1 MARRF
6 KEGLNIY
13 LENFIQVSA
22 GAWSGAGHGVF
33 LGGFMRKVGIVFGIL
48 VVVVIVGVAIFAA
61 TFDVNR
67 YRGRIQS
74 ELEHRLDRKV
84 TLGQMHLSV
93 LPPRFQVQNIAIA
106 EDPKFPNPK
115 PFVQADQL
123 DVSVKLMPL
132 FQKSIEIDSLKLQR
146 PTVELVK
153 NQLGVWNFSTLGAN
167 APKSSDSKSQFSLSE
182 LAIQDGLVAVTDLER
197 KQPRTVYDHID
208 GTLNDFAPGQPFAVQ
223 VAARMP
229 GAGNQEIR
237 LQGKGGPI
245 AQGDPTSTP
254 FNGTLDLKGVGIA
267 GLQHFLNNPALEN
280 SDGVLSGQTKISS
293 ESGKLAATGQMNIQ
307 NARVHGV
314 DVGYP
319 ITADYDLSDDLKND
333 LLTITKGT
341 LKLGQTPL
349 AIHGTVNTRPT
360 PAQMDLNVK
369 ATDVSIAEAARL
381 ASAFGVAFGPGTT
394 VNGRVNA
401 DIQARGAANKPALNG
416 TISGRDIQVTGK
428 DIPQPVGVKAVNLA
442 LTPNEIRS
450 DQFNVTS
457 GNTTMSTLLS
467 LKQYTSNSPIIDAT
481 VKAPNA
487 TLPEV
492 LSIAKAYGVSGL
504 DKISGLGTIN
514 LNGRITGPVKSITSD
529 DILRVLNGAA
539 NLNFNNVRLNGTDI
553 AHQLATIAGFAR
565 PGESDHGFTSISRM
579 TGNIVVTN
587 GIARTNDLQAL
598 LDIGNIGAT
607 GTANLVTQ
615 AINLSVSAVI
625 SKAMSQQV
633 GGTGI
638 GGYMNT
644 ALANNQGEIVIP
656 VLVTGTFQNPR
667 FAPDL
672 QKLAQMKLKG
682 LVPSFDNPGGAASGI
697 LGTLL
702 GQKGNQ
708 TQQPQQ
714 QQQQQQNGVQQ
725 LLGLFGKKQPQKN
738 PPPPPPK

>member
-1 MARRF
+1 
-6 KEGLNIY
+6 
-13 LENFIQVSA
+13 
-22 GAWSGAGHGVF
+22 
-33 LGGFMRKVGIVFGIL
+33 MRKIGIVFGIL
-48 VVVVIVGVAIFAA
+48 VVVLIIGIAIFAA

-67 YRGRIQS
+67 YRGRIQA

-84 TLGQMHLSV
+84 SLGQMHLSV
-93 LPPRFQVQNIAIA
+93 LPPRFQVQNIAIS

-132 FQKSIEIDSLKLQR
+132 FSKSIEIDSLKLQR

-153 NQLGVWNFSTLGAN
+153 NQLGVWNFSSLGAN
-167 APKSSDSKSQFSLSE
+167 APKASGSKSEFSLSE
-182 LAIQDGLVAVTDLER
+182 LAIQDGLVAITDLQR

-208 GTLNDFAPGQPFAVQ
+208 GTLNDFAPEQPFALQ

-245 AQGDPTSTP
+245 AQGDPSSTP
-254 FNGTLDLKGVGIA
+254 FHGTLDLKGVGIA
-267 GLQHFLNNPALEN
+267 GLQHFLNNPALAD
-280 SDGVLSGQTKISS
+280 SDGTLSGQTKIQS
-293 ESGKLAATGQMNIQ
+293 ESGKLSASGQMNIQ

-349 AIHGTVNTRPT
+349 SVHGTVNTRPT

-369 ATDVSIAEAARL
+369 ASDVSIAEAARL

-416 TISGRDIQVTGK
+416 TISGREIQVTGK
-428 DIPQPVGVKAVNLA
+428 EIPQPVQIKAVNLA

-450 DQFNVTS
+450 GQFNVTS

-492 LSIAKAYGVSGL
+492 LSIARAYGVSGL

-514 LNGRITGPVKSITSD
+514 IDGRITGPVKSITSE
-529 DILRVLNGAA
+529 DILRVLNGSA
-539 NLNFNNVRLNGTDI
+539 NLNFNNVRLSGTDI

-565 PGESDHGFTSISRM
+565 PGEGDHGFTNISRM
-579 TGNIVVTN
+579 TGNILVTN
-587 GIARTNDLQAL
+587 GVARTNNLQAL
-598 LDIGNIGAT
+598 LDVGNVSAT
-607 GTANLVTQ
+607 GTANLVTE
-615 AINLSVSAVI
+615 ALNLSVSAVL

-633 GGTGI
+633 GGTSI

-656 VLVTGTFQNPR
+656 VLVTGTFKNPR

-682 LVPSFDNPGGAASGI
+682 LVPNFDNPGGAASGI

-714 QQQQQQNGVQQ
+714 QQQQPQNGVQQ
-725 LLGLFGKKQPQKN
+725 LLDLFGKKAQKN

>member
-1 MARRF
+1 
-6 KEGLNIY
+6 
-13 LENFIQVSA
+13 
-22 GAWSGAGHGVF
+22 
-33 LGGFMRKVGIVFGIL
+33 MRKIGIVFGIL
-48 VVVVIVGVAIFAA
+48 VVVLIIGIAIFAA

-67 YRGRIQS
+67 YRGRIQA

-84 TLGQMHLSV
+84 SLGQMHLSV
-93 LPPRFQVQNIAIA
+93 LPPRFQVQNIAIS

-132 FQKSIEIDSLKLQR
+132 FSKSIEIDSLKLQR

-153 NQLGVWNFSTLGAN
+153 NQLGVWNFSSLGAN
-167 APKSSDSKSQFSLSE
+167 APKASGSKSEFSLSE
-182 LAIQDGLVAVTDLER
+182 LAIQDGLVAITDLQR

-208 GTLNDFAPGQPFAVQ
+208 GTLNDFAPEQPFALQ

-245 AQGDPTSTP
+245 AQGDPSSTP
-254 FNGTLDLKGVGIA
+254 FHGTLDLKGVGIA
-267 GLQHFLNNPALEN
+267 GLQHFLNNPALAD
-280 SDGVLSGQTKISS
+280 SDGTLSGQTKIQS
-293 ESGKLAATGQMNIQ
+293 ESGKLSASGQMNIQ

-349 AIHGTVNTRPT
+349 SVHGTVNTRPT

-369 ATDVSIAEAARL
+369 ASDVSIAEAARL

-428 DIPQPVGVKAVNLA
+428 EIPQPVQIKAVNLA

-450 DQFNVTS
+450 GQFNVTS
-457 GNTTMSTLLS
+457 GNTTMATLLS

-492 LSIAKAYGVSGL
+492 LSIARAYGISGL

-514 LNGRITGPVKSITSD
+514 IDGRITGPVKSITSE
-529 DILRVLNGAA
+529 DILRVLNGSA

-565 PGESDHGFTSISRM
+565 PGEGDHGFTNISRM
-579 TGNIVVTN
+579 TGNILVTN
-587 GIARTNDLQAL
+587 GVARTNNLQAL
-598 LDIGNIGAT
+598 LDVGNVSAT
-607 GTANLVTQ
+607 GTANLVTE
-615 AINLSVSAVI
+615 ALNLSVSAVL

-633 GGTGI
+633 GGTSI

-656 VLVTGTFQNPR
+656 VLVTGTFKNPR

-682 LVPSFDNPGGAASGI
+682 LVPNFDNPGGAASGI

-714 QQQQQQNGVQQ
+714 QQQQPQNGVQQ
-725 LLGLFGKKQPQKN
+725 LLDLFGKKQQKN

>member
-1 MARRF
+1 M
-6 KEGLNIY
+6 
-13 LENFIQVSA
+13 S
-22 GAWSGAGHGVF
+22 
-33 LGGFMRKVGIVFGIL
+33 
-48 VVVVIVGVAIFAA
+48 
-61 TFDVNR
+61 
-67 YRGRIQS
+67 
-74 ELEHRLDRKV
+74 
-84 TLGQMHLSV
+84 
-93 LPPRFQVQNIAIA
+93 
-106 EDPKFPNPK
+106 
-115 PFVQADQL
+115 
-123 DVSVKLMPL
+123 
-132 FQKSIEIDSLKLQR
+132 
-146 PTVELVK
+146 
-153 NQLGVWNFSTLGAN
+153 
-167 APKSSDSKSQFSLSE
+167 
-182 LAIQDGLVAVTDLER
+182 
-197 KQPRTVYDHID
+197 
-208 GTLNDFAPGQPFAVQ
+208 
-223 VAARMP
+223 
-229 GAGNQEIR
+229 
-237 LQGKGGPI
+237 
-245 AQGDPTSTP
+245 
-254 FNGTLDLKGVGIA
+254 
-267 GLQHFLNNPALEN
+267 
-280 SDGVLSGQTKISS
+280 
-293 ESGKLAATGQMNIQ
+293 IQ

-341 LKLGQTPL
+341 IKLGQTPL
-349 AIHGTVNTRPT
+349 AVHGTVNTRPT

-369 ATDVSIAEAARL
+369 ANDVSIAEAARL

-428 DIPQPVGVKAVNLA
+428 EIPQPVQVKAVNLA

-492 LSIAKAYGVSGL
+492 LSIARAYGVSGL

-553 AHQLATIAGFAR
+553 AHQLATIAGFAK
-565 PGESDHGFTSISRM
+565 SDQGFTNISRM
-579 TGNIVVTN
+579 TGNIAVTN
-587 GIARTNDLQAL
+587 GVARTNDLQAL

-615 AINLSVSAVI
+615 ALNLSVSAVL

-656 VLVTGTFQNPR
+656 VLVTGTFKNPR

-682 LVPSFDNPGGAASGI
+682 LVPNFNNPGGAASGI
-697 LGTLL
+697 LGNLL

-714 QQQQQQNGVQQ
+714 QQQQQNGVQQ
-725 LLGLFGKKQPQKN
+725 ILGLFGKKPQPKN

>member
-1 MARRF
+1 
-6 KEGLNIY
+6 
-13 LENFIQVSA
+13 
-22 GAWSGAGHGVF
+22 
-33 LGGFMRKVGIVFGIL
+33 MRKIGIVFGIL
-48 VVVVIVGVAIFAA
+48 VVILIIGIAIFAA

-67 YRGRIQS
+67 YRGRIQA

-84 TLGQMHLSV
+84 SLGQMHLSV
-93 LPPRFQVQNIAIA
+93 LPPRFQVQNIAIS

-132 FQKSIEIDSLKLQR
+132 FSKSIEIDSLKLQR

-153 NQLGVWNFSTLGAN
+153 NQLGVWNFSSLGAN
-167 APKSSDSKSQFSLSE
+167 APKASGSKSEFSLSE
-182 LAIQDGLVAVTDLER
+182 LAIQDGLVAITDLQR

-208 GTLNDFAPGQPFAVQ
+208 GTLNDFAPEQPFALQ

-245 AQGDPTSTP
+245 AQGDPSSTP
-254 FNGTLDLKGVGIA
+254 FHGTLDLKGVGIA
-267 GLQHFLNNPALEN
+267 GLQHFLNNPALAD
-280 SDGVLSGQTKISS
+280 SDGTLSGQTKIQS
-293 ESGKLAATGQMNIQ
+293 ESGKLSASGQMNIQ

-349 AIHGTVNTRPT
+349 SVHGTVNTRPT

-369 ATDVSIAEAARL
+369 ASDVSIAEAARL

-428 DIPQPVGVKAVNLA
+428 EIPQPVQIKAVNLA

-450 DQFNVTS
+450 GQFNVTS

-492 LSIAKAYGVSGL
+492 LSIARAYGISGL

-514 LNGRITGPVKSITSD
+514 IDGRITGPVKSITSE
-529 DILRVLNGAA
+529 DILRVLNGSA

-565 PGESDHGFTSISRM
+565 PGEGDHGFTNISRM
-579 TGNIVVTN
+579 TGNILVTN
-587 GIARTNDLQAL
+587 GVARTNNLQAL
-598 LDIGNIGAT
+598 LDVGNVSAT
-607 GTANLVTQ
+607 GTANLVTE
-615 AINLSVSAVI
+615 ALNLSVSAVL

-633 GGTGI
+633 GGTSI

-656 VLVTGTFQNPR
+656 VLVTGTFKNPR

-682 LVPSFDNPGGAASGI
+682 LVPNFDNPGGAASGI

-702 GQKGNQ
+702 GQKGAQ

-714 QQQQQQNGVQQ
+714 QQQQPQNGVQQ
-725 LLGLFGKKQPQKN
+725 LLDLFGKKAPQKN

>member
-1 MARRF
+1 
-6 KEGLNIY
+6 
-13 LENFIQVSA
+13 
-22 GAWSGAGHGVF
+22 
-33 LGGFMRKVGIVFGIL
+33 MRKVGIVFGIL
-48 VVVVIVGVAIFAA
+48 VVVVIIGAAIFAA

-67 YRGRIQS
+67 YRGSIQS
-74 ELEHRLDRKV
+74 ELERRLDRKV
-84 TLGQMHLSV
+84 TLGPMHLSL

-132 FQKSIEIDSLKLQR
+132 FSKSIEIDSLKLQR

-153 NQLGVWNFSTLGAN
+153 NQSGVWNFSSLGAN
-167 APKSSDSKSQFSLSE
+167 APKTSGSKSEFSLSK
-182 LAIQDGLVAVTDLER
+182 LAIQDGLVAVTDLEKR
-197 KQPRTVYDHID
+197 QPRTVYDHID
-208 GTLNDFAPGQPFAVQ
+208 GTLKDFAPGQPFAVQ

-229 GAGNQEIR
+229 GAGNQEVR

-245 AQGDPTSTP
+245 AQDPASTP
-254 FNGTLDLKGVGIA
+254 FQGTLDLNGVGIA
-267 GLQHFLNNPALEN
+267 GLQRFLNNPALEN
-280 SDGVLSGQTKISS
+280 SDGILSGQTNIQS
-293 ESGKLAATGQMNIQ
+293 ESGKLSATGQMNIQ
-307 NARVHGV
+307 SARVHGV

-333 LLTITKGT
+333 LLTITRGT

-349 AIHGTVNTRPT
+349 ALHGTVNTKPT
-360 PAQMDLNVK
+360 PPQIDLNVK
-369 ATDVSIAEAARL
+369 ASDVSIAEAARL

-401 DIQARGAANKPALNG
+401 DIQARGSASKPALNG

-428 DIPQPVGVKAVNLA
+428 EIPQPVQIKAVNLA

-450 DQFNVTS
+450 GQFNVTS

-492 LSIAKAYGVSGL
+492 LSIARAYGVSGL
-504 DKISGLGTIN
+504 DRISGLGTIN
-514 LNGRITGPVKSITSD
+514 IDGRITGPVKSITSED
-529 DILRVLNGAA
+529 VLRVLNGSA

-553 AHQLATIAGFAR
+553 AHQLAAIAGFAR
-565 PGESDHGFTSISRM
+565 PGEGDHGFTNISRM
-579 TGNIVVTN
+579 TGNILVTN
-587 GIARTNDLQAL
+587 GVAHTNNLQAL
-598 LDIGNIGAT
+598 LDVGNVSAT
-607 GTANLVTQ
+607 GTANLVTE
-615 AINLSVSAVI
+615 ALNLSVSAVL

-633 GGTGI
+633 GGTSI

-656 VLVTGTFQNPR
+656 VLVTGTFKNPR

-682 LVPSFDNPGGAASGI
+682 LVPNFENPGAAASGI

-714 QQQQQQNGVQQ
+714 QQQQQQPGVQQ
-725 LLGLFGKKQPQKN
+725 LLDLFGKKPQKN

>member
-1 MARRF
+1 
-6 KEGLNIY
+6 
-13 LENFIQVSA
+13 
-22 GAWSGAGHGVF
+22 
-33 LGGFMRKVGIVFGIL
+33 MRKVGIVFGIL
-48 VVVVIVGVAIFAA
+48 VVVVIIGAAIFAA

-67 YRGRIQS
+67 YRGSIQS
-74 ELEHRLDRKV
+74 ELERRLDRKV
-84 TLGQMHLSV
+84 TLGPMHLSL

-132 FQKSIEIDSLKLQR
+132 FSKSIEIDSLKLQR

-153 NQLGVWNFSTLGAN
+153 NQSGVWNFSSLGAN
-167 APKSSDSKSQFSLSE
+167 APKTSGSKSEFSLSK
-182 LAIQDGLVAVTDLER
+182 LAIQDGLVAVTDLEKR
-197 KQPRTVYDHID
+197 QPRTVYDHID
-208 GTLNDFAPGQPFAVQ
+208 GTLKDFAPGQPFAVQ

-229 GAGNQEIR
+229 GAGNQEVR

-245 AQGDPTSTP
+245 AQDPASTP
-254 FNGTLDLKGVGIA
+254 FQGTLDLNGVGIA
-267 GLQHFLNNPALEN
+267 GLQRFLNNPALEN
-280 SDGVLSGQTKISS
+280 SDGILSGQTNIQS
-293 ESGKLAATGQMNIQ
+293 ESGKLSATGQMNIQ
-307 NARVHGV
+307 SARVHGV

-333 LLTITKGT
+333 LLTITRGT

-349 AIHGTVNTRPT
+349 ALHGTVNTKPT
-360 PAQMDLNVK
+360 PPQIDLNVK
-369 ATDVSIAEAARL
+369 ASDVSIAEAARL

-401 DIQARGAANKPALNG
+401 DIQARGAASKPALNG

-428 DIPQPVGVKAVNLA
+428 EIPQPVQIKAVNLA

-450 DQFNVTS
+450 GQFNVTS

-492 LSIAKAYGVSGL
+492 LSIARAYGVSGL
-504 DKISGLGTIN
+504 DRISGLGTIN
-514 LNGRITGPVKSITSD
+514 IDGRITGPVKSITSED
-529 DILRVLNGAA
+529 VLRVLNGSA

-553 AHQLATIAGFAR
+553 AHQLAAIAGFAR
-565 PGESDHGFTSISRM
+565 PGEGDHGFTNISRM
-579 TGNIVVTN
+579 TGNILVTN
-587 GIARTNDLQAL
+587 GVAHTNNLQAL
-598 LDIGNIGAT
+598 LDVGNVSAT
-607 GTANLVTQ
+607 GTANLVTE
-615 AINLSVSAVI
+615 ALNLSVSAVL

-633 GGTGI
+633 GGTSI

-656 VLVTGTFQNPR
+656 VLVTGTFKNPR

-682 LVPSFDNPGGAASGI
+682 LVPNFENPGAAASGI

-714 QQQQQQNGVQQ
+714 QQQQQRPGVQQ
-725 LLGLFGKKQPQKN
+725 LRDLFGKKPQKN

>member
-1 MARRF
+1 
-6 KEGLNIY
+6 
-13 LENFIQVSA
+13 
-22 GAWSGAGHGVF
+22 
-33 LGGFMRKVGIVFGIL
+33 MRKVGIVFGIL
-48 VVVVIVGVAIFAA
+48 VVVVIIGAAIFAA

-67 YRGRIQS
+67 YRGSIQS
-74 ELEHRLDRKV
+74 ELERRLDRKV
-84 TLGQMHLSV
+84 TLGPMHLSL

-132 FQKSIEIDSLKLQR
+132 FSKSIEIDSLKLQR

-153 NQLGVWNFSTLGAN
+153 NQSGVWNFSSLGAN
-167 APKSSDSKSQFSLSE
+167 APKTSGSKSEFSLSK
-182 LAIQDGLVAVTDLER
+182 LAIQDGLVAVTDLEKR
-197 KQPRTVYDHID
+197 QPRTVYDHID
-208 GTLNDFAPGQPFAVQ
+208 GTLKDFAPGQPFAVQ

-229 GAGNQEIR
+229 GAGNQEVR

-245 AQGDPTSTP
+245 AQDPASTP
-254 FNGTLDLKGVGIA
+254 FQGTLDLNGVGIA
-267 GLQHFLNNPALEN
+267 GLQRFLNNPALEN
-280 SDGVLSGQTKISS
+280 SDGILSGQTNIQS
-293 ESGKLAATGQMNIQ
+293 ESGKLSATGQMNIQ
-307 NARVHGV
+307 SARVHGV

-333 LLTITKGT
+333 LLTITRGT

-349 AIHGTVNTRPT
+349 ALHGTVNTKPT
-360 PAQMDLNVK
+360 PPQIDLNVK
-369 ATDVSIAEAARL
+369 ASDVSIAEAARL

-401 DIQARGAANKPALNG
+401 DIQARGAASKPALNG

-428 DIPQPVGVKAVNLA
+428 EIPQPVQIKAVNLV

-450 DQFNVTS
+450 GQFNVTS

-467 LKQYTSNSPIIDAT
+467 LRQYTSNSPIIDAT

-492 LSIAKAYGVSGL
+492 LSIARAYGVSGL
-504 DKISGLGTIN
+504 DRISGLGTIN
-514 LNGRITGPVKSITSD
+514 IDGRITGPVKSITSED
-529 DILRVLNGAA
+529 VLRVLNGSA

-553 AHQLATIAGFAR
+553 AHQLAAIAGFAR
-565 PGESDHGFTSISRM
+565 PGEGDHGFTNISRM
-579 TGNIVVTN
+579 TGNILVTN
-587 GIARTNDLQAL
+587 GVAHTNNLQAL
-598 LDIGNIGAT
+598 LDVGNVSAT
-607 GTANLVTQ
+607 GTANLVTE
-615 AINLSVSAVI
+615 ALNLSVSAVL

-633 GGTGI
+633 GGTSI

-656 VLVTGTFQNPR
+656 VLVTGTFKNPR

-682 LVPSFDNPGGAASGI
+682 LVPNFENPGAAASGI

-714 QQQQQQNGVQQ
+714 QQQQQQPGVQQ
-725 LLGLFGKKQPQKN
+725 LLDLFGKKPQKN

>member
-1 MARRF
+1 
-6 KEGLNIY
+6 
-13 LENFIQVSA
+13 
-22 GAWSGAGHGVF
+22 
-33 LGGFMRKVGIVFGIL
+33 MRKVGIVFGIL
-48 VVVVIVGVAIFAA
+48 VVVVIIGAAIFAA

-84 TLGQMHLSV
+84 TLGPMHLSL

-132 FQKSIEIDSLKLQR
+132 FSKSIEIDSLQLQR

-153 NQLGVWNFSTLGAN
+153 NQSGVWNFSSLGAN
-167 APKSSDSKSQFSLSE
+167 APKTSGSKSEFSLSK
-182 LAIQDGLVAVTDLER
+182 LAIQDGLVAVTDLEKR
-197 KQPRTVYDHID
+197 QPRTVYDHID
-208 GTLNDFAPGQPFAVQ
+208 GTLKDFAPGQPFAVQ

-229 GAGNQEIR
+229 GAGNQEVR

-245 AQGDPTSTP
+245 AQDPASTP
-254 FNGTLDLKGVGIA
+254 FQGTLDLNGVGIA
-267 GLQHFLNNPALEN
+267 GLQRFLNNPALEN
-280 SDGVLSGQTKISS
+280 SDGILSGQTNIQS
-293 ESGKLAATGQMNIQ
+293 ESGKLSATGQMNIQ
-307 NARVHGV
+307 SARVHGV
-314 DVGYP
+314 EVGYP

-333 LLTITKGT
+333 LLTITRGT

-349 AIHGTVNTRPT
+349 ALHGTVNTKPT
-360 PAQMDLNVK
+360 PPQIDLNVK
-369 ATDVSIAEAARL
+369 ASDVSIAEAARL

-401 DIQARGAANKPALNG
+401 DIQARGAASKPALNG
-416 TISGRDIQVTGK
+416 TISGRDIQVTWK
-428 DIPQPVGVKAVNLA
+428 EIPQPVQIKAVNLA

-450 DQFNVTS
+450 GQFNVTS

-467 LKQYTSNSPIIDAT
+467 LRQYTSNSPIIDAT

-492 LSIAKAYGVSGL
+492 LSIARAYGVSGL
-504 DKISGLGTIN
+504 DRISGLGTIN
-514 LNGRITGPVKSITSD
+514 IDGRITGPVKSITSED
-529 DILRVLNGAA
+529 VLRVLNGSA

-553 AHQLATIAGFAR
+553 AHQLAAIAGFAR
-565 PGESDHGFTSISRM
+565 PGEGDHGFTNISRM
-579 TGNIVVTN
+579 TGNILVTN
-587 GIARTNDLQAL
+587 GVAHTNNLQAL
-598 LDIGNIGAT
+598 LDVGNVSAT
-607 GTANLVTQ
+607 GTANLVTE
-615 AINLSVSAVI
+615 ALNLSVSAVL

-633 GGTGI
+633 GGTSI

-656 VLVTGTFQNPR
+656 VLVTGTFKNPR

-682 LVPSFDNPGGAASGI
+682 LVPNFENPGGAASGI

-714 QQQQQQNGVQQ
+714 QQQQQQPGVQQ
-725 LLGLFGKKQPQKN
+725 LLDLFGKKPQKN

>member
-1 MARRF
+1 
-6 KEGLNIY
+6 
-13 LENFIQVSA
+13 
-22 GAWSGAGHGVF
+22 
-33 LGGFMRKVGIVFGIL
+33 MRKVGIVFGIL
-48 VVVVIVGVAIFAA
+48 VVVVIIGAAIFAA

-67 YRGRIQS
+67 YRGSIQS
-74 ELEHRLDRKV
+74 ELERRLDRKV
-84 TLGQMHLSV
+84 TLGPMHLSL

-132 FQKSIEIDSLKLQR
+132 FSKSIEIDSLQLQR

-153 NQLGVWNFSTLGAN
+153 NQSGVWNFSSLGAN
-167 APKSSDSKSQFSLSE
+167 APKTSGSKSEFSLSK
-182 LAIQDGLVAVTDLER
+182 LAIQDGLVAVTDLEKR
-197 KQPRTVYDHID
+197 QPRTVYDHID
-208 GTLNDFAPGQPFAVQ
+208 GTLKDFAPGQPFAVQ

-229 GAGNQEIR
+229 GAGNQEVR

-245 AQGDPTSTP
+245 AQDPASTP
-254 FNGTLDLKGVGIA
+254 FQGTLDLNGVGIA
-267 GLQHFLNNPALEN
+267 GLQRFLNNPALEN
-280 SDGVLSGQTKISS
+280 SDGILSGQTNIQS
-293 ESGKLAATGQMNIQ
+293 ESGKLSATGQMNIQ
-307 NARVHGV
+307 SARVHGV

-333 LLTITKGT
+333 LLTITRGT

-349 AIHGTVNTRPT
+349 ALHGTVNTKPT
-360 PAQMDLNVK
+360 PPQIDLNVK
-369 ATDVSIAEAARL
+369 ASDVSIAEAARL

-401 DIQARGAANKPALNG
+401 DIQARGAASKPALNG

-428 DIPQPVGVKAVNLA
+428 EIPQPVQIKAVNLA

-450 DQFNVTS
+450 GQFNVTS

-467 LKQYTSNSPIIDAT
+467 LRQYTSNSPIIDAT

-492 LSIAKAYGVSGL
+492 LSIARAYGVSGL
-504 DKISGLGTIN
+504 DRISGLGTIN
-514 LNGRITGPVKSITSD
+514 IDGRITGPVKSITSED
-529 DILRVLNGAA
+529 VLRVLNGSA

-553 AHQLATIAGFAR
+553 AHQLAAIAGFAR
-565 PGESDHGFTSISRM
+565 PGEGDHGFTNISRM
-579 TGNIVVTN
+579 TGNILVTN
-587 GIARTNDLQAL
+587 GVAHTNNLQAL
-598 LDIGNIGAT
+598 LDVGNVSAT
-607 GTANLVTQ
+607 GTANLVTE
-615 AINLSVSAVI
+615 ALNLSVSAVL

-633 GGTGI
+633 GGTSI

-656 VLVTGTFQNPR
+656 VLVTGTFKNPR

-682 LVPSFDNPGGAASGI
+682 LVPNFENPGGAASGI

-714 QQQQQQNGVQQ
+714 QQQQQQPGVQQ
-725 LLGLFGKKQPQKN
+725 LLDLFGKKPQKN

>member
-1 MARRF
+1 
-6 KEGLNIY
+6 
-13 LENFIQVSA
+13 
-22 GAWSGAGHGVF
+22 
-33 LGGFMRKVGIVFGIL
+33 MRKVGIVFGIL
-48 VVVVIVGVAIFAA
+48 VVVVIIGAAIFAA

-67 YRGRIQS
+67 YRGSIQS
-74 ELEHRLDRKV
+74 ELERRLDRKV
-84 TLGQMHLSV
+84 TLGPMHLSL

-132 FQKSIEIDSLKLQR
+132 FSKSIEIDSLKLQR

-153 NQLGVWNFSTLGAN
+153 NQSGVWNFSSLGAN
-167 APKSSDSKSQFSLSE
+167 APKTSGSKSEFSLSK
-182 LAIQDGLVAVTDLER
+182 LAIQDGLVAVTDLEKR
-197 KQPRTVYDHID
+197 QPRTVYDHID
-208 GTLNDFAPGQPFAVQ
+208 GTLKDFAPGQPFAVQ

-229 GAGNQEIR
+229 GAGNQEVR

-245 AQGDPTSTP
+245 AQDPASTP
-254 FNGTLDLKGVGIA
+254 FQGTLDLNGVGIA
-267 GLQHFLNNPALEN
+267 GLQRFLNNPALEN
-280 SDGVLSGQTKISS
+280 SDGILSGQTNIQS
-293 ESGKLAATGQMNIQ
+293 ESGKLSATGQMNIQ
-307 NARVHGV
+307 SARVHGV

-333 LLTITKGT
+333 LLTITRGT

-349 AIHGTVNTRPT
+349 ALHGTVNTKPT
-360 PAQMDLNVK
+360 PPQIDLNVK
-369 ATDVSIAEAARL
+369 ASDVSIAEAARL

-401 DIQARGAANKPALNG
+401 DIQARGAASKPALNG

-428 DIPQPVGVKAVNLA
+428 EIPQPVQIKAVNLA

-450 DQFNVTS
+450 GQFNVTS

-467 LKQYTSNSPIIDAT
+467 LRQYTSNSPIIDAT

-492 LSIAKAYGVSGL
+492 LSIARAYGVSGL
-504 DKISGLGTIN
+504 DRISGLGTIN
-514 LNGRITGPVKSITSD
+514 IDGRITGPVKSITSED
-529 DILRVLNGAA
+529 VLRVLNGSA

-553 AHQLATIAGFAR
+553 AHQLAAIAGFAR
-565 PGESDHGFTSISRM
+565 PGEGDHGFTNISRM
-579 TGNIVVTN
+579 TGNILVTN
-587 GIARTNDLQAL
+587 GVARTNNLQAL
-598 LDIGNIGAT
+598 LDVGNVSAT
-607 GTANLVTQ
+607 GTANLVTE
-615 AINLSVSAVI
+615 ALNLSVSAVL

-633 GGTGI
+633 GGTSI

-656 VLVTGTFQNPR
+656 VLVTGTFKNPR

-682 LVPSFDNPGGAASGI
+682 LVPNFDNPGGAASGI

-714 QQQQQQNGVQQ
+714 QQQQPQNGVQQ
-725 LLGLFGKKQPQKN
+725 LLDLFGKKPQKN

>member
-1 MARRF
+1 
-6 KEGLNIY
+6 
-13 LENFIQVSA
+13 
-22 GAWSGAGHGVF
+22 
-33 LGGFMRKVGIVFGIL
+33 MRKIGIVFGIL
-48 VVVVIVGVAIFAA
+48 VVVLIIGIAIFAA

-67 YRGRIQS
+67 YRGRIQA

-84 TLGQMHLSV
+84 SLGQMHLSV
-93 LPPRFQVQNIAIA
+93 LPPRFQVQNIAIS

-132 FQKSIEIDSLKLQR
+132 FSKSIEIDSLKLQR

-153 NQLGVWNFSTLGAN
+153 NQLGVWNFSSLGAN
-167 APKSSDSKSQFSLSE
+167 APKASGSKSEFSLSE
-182 LAIQDGLVAVTDLER
+182 LAIQDGLVAITDLQR

-208 GTLNDFAPGQPFAVQ
+208 GTLNDFAPEQPFALQ
-223 VAARMP
+223 VAAHMP

-245 AQGDPTSTP
+245 AQGDPSSTP
-254 FNGTLDLKGVGIA
+254 FHGTLDLKGVGIA
-267 GLQHFLNNPALEN
+267 GLQHFLNNPALAD
-280 SDGVLSGQTKISS
+280 SDGTLSGQTKIQS
-293 ESGKLAATGQMNIQ
+293 ESGKLSASGQMNIQ

-349 AIHGTVNTRPT
+349 SVHGTVNTRPT

-369 ATDVSIAEAARL
+369 ASDVSIAEAARL

-416 TISGRDIQVTGK
+416 TISGREIQVTGK
-428 DIPQPVGVKAVNLA
+428 EIPQPVQIKAVNLA

-450 DQFNVTS
+450 GQFNVTS

-492 LSIAKAYGVSGL
+492 LSIARAYGVSGL

-514 LNGRITGPVKSITSD
+514 IDGRITGPVKSITSE
-529 DILRVLNGAA
+529 DILRVLNGSA
-539 NLNFNNVRLNGTDI
+539 NLNFNNVRLSGTDI

-565 PGESDHGFTSISRM
+565 PGEGDHGFTNISRM
-579 TGNIVVTN
+579 TGNILVTN
-587 GIARTNDLQAL
+587 GVARTNNLQAL
-598 LDIGNIGAT
+598 LDVGNVSAT
-607 GTANLVTQ
+607 GTANLVTE
-615 AINLSVSAVI
+615 ALNLSVSAVL

-633 GGTGI
+633 GGTSI

-656 VLVTGTFQNPR
+656 VLVTGTFKNPR

-682 LVPSFDNPGGAASGI
+682 LVPNFDNPGGAASGI

-714 QQQQQQNGVQQ
+714 QQQQPQNGVQQ
-725 LLGLFGKKQPQKN
+725 LLDLFGKKPQKN

>member
-1 MARRF
+1 
-6 KEGLNIY
+6 
-13 LENFIQVSA
+13 
-22 GAWSGAGHGVF
+22 
-33 LGGFMRKVGIVFGIL
+33 MRKIGIVFGIL
-48 VVVVIVGVAIFAA
+48 VVVLIIGIAIFAA

-67 YRGRIQS
+67 YRGRIQA

-84 TLGQMHLSV
+84 SLGQMHLSV
-93 LPPRFQVQNIAIA
+93 LPPRFQVQNIAIS

-132 FQKSIEIDSLKLQR
+132 FSKSIEIDSLKLQR

-153 NQLGVWNFSTLGAN
+153 NQLGVWNFSSLGAN
-167 APKSSDSKSQFSLSE
+167 APKASGSKSEFSLSE
-182 LAIQDGLVAVTDLER
+182 LAIQDGLVAITDLQR

-208 GTLNDFAPGQPFAVQ
+208 GTLNDFAPEQPFALQ

-245 AQGDPTSTP
+245 AQGDPSSTP
-254 FNGTLDLKGVGIA
+254 FHGTLDLKGVGIA
-267 GLQHFLNNPALEN
+267 GLQHFLNNPALAD
-280 SDGVLSGQTKISS
+280 SDGTLSGQTKIQS
-293 ESGKLAATGQMNIQ
+293 ESGKLSANGQMNIQ

-349 AIHGTVNTRPT
+349 SVHGTVNTRPT

-369 ATDVSIAEAARL
+369 ASDVSIAEAARL

-416 TISGRDIQVTGK
+416 TISGREIQVTGK
-428 DIPQPVGVKAVNLA
+428 EIPQPVQIKAVNLA

-450 DQFNVTS
+450 GQFNVTS

-492 LSIAKAYGVSGL
+492 LSIARAYGVSGL

-514 LNGRITGPVKSITSD
+514 IDGRITGPVKSITSE
-529 DILRVLNGAA
+529 DILRVLNGSA
-539 NLNFNNVRLNGTDI
+539 NLNFNNVRLSGTDI

-565 PGESDHGFTSISRM
+565 PGEGDHGFTNISRM
-579 TGNIVVTN
+579 TGNILVTN
-587 GIARTNDLQAL
+587 GVARTNNLQAL
-598 LDIGNIGAT
+598 LDVGNVSAT
-607 GTANLVTQ
+607 GTANLVTE
-615 AINLSVSAVI
+615 ALNLSVSAVL

-633 GGTGI
+633 GGTSI

-656 VLVTGTFQNPR
+656 VLVTGTFKNPR

-682 LVPSFDNPGGAASGI
+682 LVPNFDNPGGAASGI

-714 QQQQQQNGVQQ
+714 QQQQPQNGVQQ
-725 LLGLFGKKQPQKN
+725 LLDLFGKKAQKN

>member
-1 MARRF
+1 
-6 KEGLNIY
+6 
-13 LENFIQVSA
+13 
-22 GAWSGAGHGVF
+22 
-33 LGGFMRKVGIVFGIL
+33 MRKVGIVFGIL
-48 VVVVIVGVAIFAA
+48 VVIVIIGAAIFAA

-74 ELEHRLDRKV
+74 ELERRLDRKV
-84 TLGQMHLSV
+84 TLGPMHLSL

-132 FQKSIEIDSLKLQR
+132 FSKSIEIDSLQLQR

-153 NQLGVWNFSTLGAN
+153 NQSGVWNFSSLGAN
-167 APKSSDSKSQFSLSE
+167 APKTSGSKSEFSLSK
-182 LAIQDGLVAVTDLER
+182 LAIQDGLVAVTDLEKR
-197 KQPRTVYDHID
+197 QPRTVYDHID
-208 GTLNDFAPGQPFAVQ
+208 GTLKDFAPGQPFAVQ

-229 GAGNQEIR
+229 GAGNQEVR

-245 AQGDPTSTP
+245 AQDPASTP
-254 FNGTLDLKGVGIA
+254 FQGTLDLNGVGIA
-267 GLQHFLNNPALEN
+267 GLQRFLNNPALEN
-280 SDGVLSGQTKISS
+280 SDGILSGQTNIQS
-293 ESGKLAATGQMNIQ
+293 ESGKLSATGQMNIQ
-307 NARVHGV
+307 SARVHGV

-333 LLTITKGT
+333 LLTITRGT

-349 AIHGTVNTRPT
+349 ALHGTVNTKPT
-360 PAQMDLNVK
+360 PPQIDLNVK
-369 ATDVSIAEAARL
+369 ASDVSIAEAARL

-401 DIQARGAANKPALNG
+401 DIQARGAASKPALNG

-428 DIPQPVGVKAVNLA
+428 EIPQPVQIKAVNLA

-450 DQFNVTS
+450 GQFNVTS
-457 GNTTMSTLLS
+457 GNTTMSTLFS
-467 LKQYTSNSPIIDAT
+467 LRQYTSNSPIIDAT

-492 LSIAKAYGVSGL
+492 LSIARAYGVSGL
-504 DKISGLGTIN
+504 DRISGLGTIN
-514 LNGRITGPVKSITSD
+514 IDGRITGPVKSITSED
-529 DILRVLNGAA
+529 VLRVLNGSA

-553 AHQLATIAGFAR
+553 AHQLAAIAGFAR
-565 PGESDHGFTSISRM
+565 PGEGDHGFTNISRM
-579 TGNIVVTN
+579 TGNILVTN
-587 GIARTNDLQAL
+587 GVAHTNNLQAL
-598 LDIGNIGAT
+598 LDVGNVSAT
-607 GTANLVTQ
+607 GTANLVTE
-615 AINLSVSAVI
+615 ALNLSVSAVL

-633 GGTGI
+633 GGTSI

-656 VLVTGTFQNPR
+656 VLVTGTFKNPR

-682 LVPSFDNPGGAASGI
+682 LVPNFENPGGAASGI

-714 QQQQQQNGVQQ
+714 QQQQQQPGVQQ
-725 LLGLFGKKQPQKN
+725 LLDLFGKKPQKN

>member
-1 MARRF
+1 
-6 KEGLNIY
+6 
-13 LENFIQVSA
+13 
-22 GAWSGAGHGVF
+22 
-33 LGGFMRKVGIVFGIL
+33 MRKVGIVFGIL
-48 VVVVIVGVAIFAA
+48 VVIVIIGAAIFAA

-84 TLGQMHLSV
+84 TLGPMHLSL

-132 FQKSIEIDSLKLQR
+132 FSKSIEIDSLQLQR

-153 NQLGVWNFSTLGAN
+153 NQSGVWNFSSLGAN
-167 APKSSDSKSQFSLSE
+167 APKTSGSKSEFSLSK
-182 LAIQDGLVAVTDLER
+182 LAIQDGLVAVTDLEKR
-197 KQPRTVYDHID
+197 QPRTVYDHID
-208 GTLNDFAPGQPFAVQ
+208 GTLKDFAPGQPFAVQ

-229 GAGNQEIR
+229 GAGNQEVR

-245 AQGDPTSTP
+245 AQDPASTP
-254 FNGTLDLKGVGIA
+254 FQGTLDLNGVGIA
-267 GLQHFLNNPALEN
+267 GLQRFLNNPALEN
-280 SDGVLSGQTKISS
+280 SDGILSGQTNIQS
-293 ESGKLAATGQMNIQ
+293 ESGKLSATGQMNIQ
-307 NARVHGV
+307 SARVHGV

-333 LLTITKGT
+333 LLTITRGT

-349 AIHGTVNTRPT
+349 ALHGTVNTKPT
-360 PAQMDLNVK
+360 PPQIDLNVK
-369 ATDVSIAEAARL
+369 ASDVSIAEAARL

-401 DIQARGAANKPALNG
+401 DIQARGAASKPALNG

-428 DIPQPVGVKAVNLA
+428 EIPQPVQIKAVNLA

-450 DQFNVTS
+450 GQFNVTS
-457 GNTTMSTLLS
+457 GNTTMSTLFS
-467 LKQYTSNSPIIDAT
+467 LRQYTSNSPIIDAT

-492 LSIAKAYGVSGL
+492 LSIARAYGVSGL
-504 DKISGLGTIN
+504 DRISGLGTIN
-514 LNGRITGPVKSITSD
+514 IDGRITGPVKSITSED
-529 DILRVLNGAA
+529 VLRVLNGSA

-553 AHQLATIAGFAR
+553 AHQLAAIAGFAR
-565 PGESDHGFTSISRM
+565 PGEGDHGFTNISRM
-579 TGNIVVTN
+579 TGNILVTN
-587 GIARTNDLQAL
+587 GVAHTNNLQAL
-598 LDIGNIGAT
+598 LDVGNVSAT
-607 GTANLVTQ
+607 GTANLVTE
-615 AINLSVSAVI
+615 ALNLSVSAVL

-633 GGTGI
+633 GGTSI

-656 VLVTGTFQNPR
+656 VLVTGTFKNPR

-682 LVPSFDNPGGAASGI
+682 LVPNFENPGGAASGI

-714 QQQQQQNGVQQ
+714 QQQQQQPGVQQ
-725 LLGLFGKKQPQKN
+725 LLDLFGKKPQKN

>member
-1 MARRF
+1 
-6 KEGLNIY
+6 
-13 LENFIQVSA
+13 
-22 GAWSGAGHGVF
+22 
-33 LGGFMRKVGIVFGIL
+33 MRKVAIVLGIL
-48 VVVVIVGVAIFAA
+48 VAVVIVGVAIFAA

-84 TLGQMHLSV
+84 TLGQMHLSMF
-93 LPPRFQVQNIAIA
+93 PPRFQVQNIAIA

-132 FQKSIEIDSLKLQR
+132 FHKSLEIDSLKLQR

-153 NQLGVWNFSTLGAN
+153 NQFGVWNFSTLGAN
-167 APKSSDSKSQFSLSE
+167 TPKSSGSKSEFSLSE
-182 LAIQDGLVAVTDLER
+182 LAIQDGLVAVTDLQR

-223 VAARMP
+223 VSARMP

-245 AQGDPTSTP
+245 AQGDPASTP

-319 ITADYDLSDDLKND
+319 ITADYDLSDDLKTD

-349 AIHGTVNTRPT
+349 AVHGTVNTRPT

-369 ATDVSIAEAARL
+369 ASDVSIAEAARL

-428 DIPQPVGVKAVNLA
+428 EIPQPVQVKAVNLA

-539 NLNFNNVRLNGTDI
+539 NLNFNNVRLNGTDV

-565 PGESDHGFTSISRM
+565 PGESDHGFTNISRM

-587 GIARTNDLQAL
+587 GVARTNDLQAL
-598 LDIGNIGAT
+598 LDIGNISAT

-615 AINLSVSAVI
+615 ALNLSVSAVI

-644 ALANNQGEIVIP
+644 ALANSQGEIVIP

-682 LVPSFDNPGGAASGI
+682 LVPNFDNPGGAASGI

-708 TQQPQQ
+708 TQQGQPP

>member
-1 MARRF
+1 
-6 KEGLNIY
+6 
-13 LENFIQVSA
+13 
-22 GAWSGAGHGVF
+22 
-33 LGGFMRKVGIVFGIL
+33 MRKVGIVFGIL
-48 VVVVIVGVAIFAA
+48 VVVVIIGAAIFAA

-67 YRGRIQS
+67 YRGSIQS
-74 ELEHRLDRKV
+74 ELERRLDRKV
-84 TLGQMHLSV
+84 TLGPMHLSL

-132 FQKSIEIDSLKLQR
+132 FSKSIEIDSLKLQR

-153 NQLGVWNFSTLGAN
+153 NQSGVWNFSSLGAN
-167 APKSSDSKSQFSLSE
+167 APKTSGSKSEFSLSK
-182 LAIQDGLVAVTDLER
+182 LAIQDGLVAVTDLEKR
-197 KQPRTVYDHID
+197 QPRTVYDHID
-208 GTLNDFAPGQPFAVQ
+208 GTLKDFAPGQPFAVQ

-229 GAGNQEIR
+229 GAGNQEVR
-237 LQGKGGPI
+237 LQGKGGHI
-245 AQGDPTSTP
+245 AQDPASTP
-254 FNGTLDLKGVGIA
+254 FQGTLDLNGVGIA
-267 GLQHFLNNPALEN
+267 GLQRFLNNPALEN
-280 SDGVLSGQTKISS
+280 SDGILSGQTNIQS
-293 ESGKLAATGQMNIQ
+293 ESGKLSATGQMNIQ
-307 NARVHGV
+307 SARVHGV

-333 LLTITKGT
+333 LLTITRGT

-349 AIHGTVNTRPT
+349 ALHGTVNTKPT
-360 PAQMDLNVK
+360 PPQIDLNVK
-369 ATDVSIAEAARL
+369 ASDVSIAEAARL

-401 DIQARGAANKPALNG
+401 DIQARGAASKPALNG

-428 DIPQPVGVKAVNLA
+428 EIPQPVQIKAVNLA

-450 DQFNVTS
+450 GQFNVTS

-467 LKQYTSNSPIIDAT
+467 LRQYTSNSPIIDAT

-492 LSIAKAYGVSGL
+492 LSIARAYGVSGL
-504 DKISGLGTIN
+504 DRISGLGTIN
-514 LNGRITGPVKSITSD
+514 IDGRITGPVKSITSED
-529 DILRVLNGAA
+529 VLRVLNGSA

-553 AHQLATIAGFAR
+553 AHQLAAIAGFAR
-565 PGESDHGFTSISRM
+565 PGEGDHGFTNISRM
-579 TGNIVVTN
+579 TGNILVTN
-587 GIARTNDLQAL
+587 GVAHTNNLQAL
-598 LDIGNIGAT
+598 LDVGNVSAT
-607 GTANLVTQ
+607 GTANLVTE
-615 AINLSVSAVI
+615 ALNLSVSAVL

-633 GGTGI
+633 GGTSI

-656 VLVTGTFQNPR
+656 VLVTGTFKNPR

-682 LVPSFDNPGGAASGI
+682 LVPNFENPGAAASGI

-714 QQQQQQNGVQQ
+714 QQQQQQPGVQQ
-725 LLGLFGKKQPQKN
+725 LLDLFGKKPQKN

>member
-1 MARRF
+1 
-6 KEGLNIY
+6 
-13 LENFIQVSA
+13 
-22 GAWSGAGHGVF
+22 
-33 LGGFMRKVGIVFGIL
+33 MRKVGIVFGIL
-48 VVVVIVGVAIFAA
+48 VVVVIIGAAIFAA

-84 TLGQMHLSV
+84 TLGPMHLSL

-132 FQKSIEIDSLKLQR
+132 FSKSIEIDSLQLQR

-153 NQLGVWNFSTLGAN
+153 NQSGVWNFSSLGAN
-167 APKSSDSKSQFSLSE
+167 APKTSGSKSEFSLSK
-182 LAIQDGLVAVTDLER
+182 LAIQDGLVAVTDLEKR
-197 KQPRTVYDHID
+197 QPRTVYDHID
-208 GTLNDFAPGQPFAVQ
+208 GTLKDFAPGQPFAVQ

-229 GAGNQEIR
+229 GAGNQEVR

-245 AQGDPTSTP
+245 AQDPASTP
-254 FNGTLDLKGVGIA
+254 FQGTLDLNGVGIA
-267 GLQHFLNNPALEN
+267 GLQRFLNNPALEN
-280 SDGVLSGQTKISS
+280 SDGILSGQTNIQS
-293 ESGKLAATGQMNIQ
+293 ESGKLSATGQMNIQ
-307 NARVHGV
+307 SARVHGV
-314 DVGYP
+314 EVGYP

-333 LLTITKGT
+333 LLTITRGT

-349 AIHGTVNTRPT
+349 ALHGTVNTKPT
-360 PAQMDLNVK
+360 PPQIDLNVK
-369 ATDVSIAEAARL
+369 ASDVSIAEAARL

-401 DIQARGAANKPALNG
+401 DIQARGAASKPALNG

-428 DIPQPVGVKAVNLA
+428 EIPQPVQIKAVNLA

-450 DQFNVTS
+450 GQFNVTS

-467 LKQYTSNSPIIDAT
+467 LRQYTSNSPIIDAT

-492 LSIAKAYGVSGL
+492 LSIARAYGVSGL
-504 DKISGLGTIN
+504 DRISGLGTIN
-514 LNGRITGPVKSITSD
+514 IDGRITGPVKSITSED
-529 DILRVLNGAA
+529 VLRVLNGSA

-553 AHQLATIAGFAR
+553 AHQLAAIAGFAR
-565 PGESDHGFTSISRM
+565 PGEGDHGFTNISRM
-579 TGNIVVTN
+579 TGNILVTN
-587 GIARTNDLQAL
+587 GVAHTNNLQAL
-598 LDIGNIGAT
+598 LDVGNVSAT
-607 GTANLVTQ
+607 GTANLVTE
-615 AINLSVSAVI
+615 ALNLSVSAVL

-633 GGTGI
+633 GGTSI

-656 VLVTGTFQNPR
+656 VLVTGTFKNPR

-682 LVPSFDNPGGAASGI
+682 LVPNFENPGGAASGI

-714 QQQQQQNGVQQ
+714 QQQQQQPGVQQ
-725 LLGLFGKKQPQKN
+725 LLDLFGKKPQKN

>member
-1 MARRF
+1 
-6 KEGLNIY
+6 
-13 LENFIQVSA
+13 
-22 GAWSGAGHGVF
+22 
-33 LGGFMRKVGIVFGIL
+33 MRKIGIVFGIL
-48 VVVVIVGVAIFAA
+48 VVVLIIGIAIFAA

-67 YRGRIQS
+67 YRGRIQA

-84 TLGQMHLSV
+84 SLGQMHLSV
-93 LPPRFQVQNIAIA
+93 LPPRFQVQNIAIS

-132 FQKSIEIDSLKLQR
+132 FSKSIEIDSLKLQR

-153 NQLGVWNFSTLGAN
+153 NQLGVWNFSSLGAN
-167 APKSSDSKSQFSLSE
+167 APKASGSKSEFSLSE
-182 LAIQDGLVAVTDLER
+182 LAIQDGLVAITDLQR

-208 GTLNDFAPGQPFAVQ
+208 GTLNDFAPEQPFALQ

-245 AQGDPTSTP
+245 AQGDPSSTP
-254 FNGTLDLKGVGIA
+254 FHGTLDLKGVGIA
-267 GLQHFLNNPALEN
+267 GLQHFLNNPALAD
-280 SDGVLSGQTKISS
+280 SDGTLSGQTKIQS
-293 ESGKLAATGQMNIQ
+293 ESGKLSASGQMNIQ

-349 AIHGTVNTRPT
+349 SVHGTVNTRPT

-369 ATDVSIAEAARL
+369 ASDVSIAEAARL

-428 DIPQPVGVKAVNLA
+428 EIPQPVQIKAVNLA

-450 DQFNVTS
+450 GQFNVTS

-492 LSIAKAYGVSGL
+492 LSIARAYGISGL

-514 LNGRITGPVKSITSD
+514 IDGRITGPVKSITSE
-529 DILRVLNGAA
+529 DILRVLNGSA
-539 NLNFNNVRLNGTDI
+539 NLNFNNVRLSGTDI

-565 PGESDHGFTSISRM
+565 PGEGDHGFTNISRM
-579 TGNIVVTN
+579 TGNILVTN
-587 GIARTNDLQAL
+587 GVARTNNLQAL
-598 LDIGNIGAT
+598 LDVGNVSAT
-607 GTANLVTQ
+607 GTANLVTE
-615 AINLSVSAVI
+615 ALNLSVSAVL

-633 GGTGI
+633 GGTSI

-656 VLVTGTFQNPR
+656 VLVTGTFKNPR

-682 LVPSFDNPGGAASGI
+682 LVPNFDNPGGAASGI

-714 QQQQQQNGVQQ
+714 QQQQPQNGVQQ
-725 LLGLFGKKQPQKN
+725 LLDLFGKKPQKN

>member
-1 MARRF
+1 
-6 KEGLNIY
+6 
-13 LENFIQVSA
+13 
-22 GAWSGAGHGVF
+22 
-33 LGGFMRKVGIVFGIL
+33 MRKVGIVFGIL
-48 VVVVIVGVAIFAA
+48 VVVVIIGVAIFAA

-74 ELEHRLDRKV
+74 ELERRLDRKV
-84 TLGQMHLSV
+84 TLGPMHLSL

-132 FQKSIEIDSLKLQR
+132 LSKSIEIDSLKLQR

-153 NQLGVWNFSTLGAN
+153 NQSGVWNFSSLGAN
-167 APKSSDSKSQFSLSE
+167 APKSSGSSSQFSLSE
-182 LAIQDGLVAVTDLER
+182 LAIQDGLVAITDLQKR
-197 KQPRTVYDHID
+197 QPRTVYDHID

-229 GAGNQEIR
+229 GAGNQEVR

-245 AQGDPTSTP
+245 AEDPAATP
-254 FNGTLDLKGVGIA
+254 FRGTLDLKGVGIA
-267 GLQHFLNNPALEN
+267 GLQRFLNNPALEN
-280 SDGVLSGQTKISS
+280 SDGTLSGQTKIQS
-293 ESGKLAATGQMNIQ
+293 ESGKLSASGQMNIQ

-349 AIHGTVNTRPT
+349 ALHGTVNTGPT
-360 PAQMDLNVK
+360 PAQIDLNVK
-369 ATDVSIAEAARL
+369 ASDVSIAEAARL

-401 DIQARGAANKPALNG
+401 DIQARGSASKPALNG

-428 DIPQPVGVKAVNLA
+428 EIPQPVQIKAVNLA

-450 DQFNVTS
+450 GQFNVTS

-492 LSIAKAYGVSGL
+492 LSIARAYGVSGL

-514 LNGRITGPVKSITSD
+514 LDGRITGPVKSITSAD
-529 DILRVLNGAA
+529 VLRVLNGSA
-539 NLNFNNVRLNGTDI
+539 NLNFNNVRLNGTDV

-565 PGESDHGFTSISRM
+565 QGEADHGFTNISRM
-579 TGNIVVTN
+579 TGNILVTN
-587 GIARTNDLQAL
+587 GVARTNNLQAL
-598 LDIGNIGAT
+598 LDVGNVSAT
-607 GTANLVTQ
+607 GTANLVTE
-615 AINLSVSAVI
+615 ALNMSISAVL

-633 GGTGI
+633 GGTSI

-656 VLVTGTFQNPR
+656 ILVTGTIKNPR

-714 QQQQQQNGVQQ
+714 QQQQQQPGVQQ
-725 LLGLFGKKQPQKN
+725 LLDLFGKKPQKN

>member
-1 MARRF
+1 
-6 KEGLNIY
+6 
-13 LENFIQVSA
+13 
-22 GAWSGAGHGVF
+22 
-33 LGGFMRKVGIVFGIL
+33 MRKVGIVFGIL
-48 VVVVIVGVAIFAA
+48 VVVVIIGVAIFAA

-67 YRGRIQS
+67 YRGRIQA
-74 ELEHRLDRKV
+74 ELEKRLGRKV

-132 FQKSIEIDSLKLQR
+132 FSKSIEIDSLKLQR

-153 NQLGVWNFSTLGAN
+153 NQLGVWNFASVGAN
-167 APKSSDSKSQFSLSE
+167 APQATPGSKSEFSLSE
-182 LAIQDGLVAVTDLER
+182 LAIQDGLVAITDLQK

-237 LQGKGGPI
+237 LQGKGGPL
-245 AQGDPTSTP
+245 AQGDPASTP

-267 GLQHFLNNPALEN
+267 GLQHFLNNPALAD
-280 SDGVLSGQTKISS
+280 SDGILSGQTKIQSD
-293 ESGKLAATGQMNIQ
+293 SGKLAATGQMSIQ

-341 LKLGQTPL
+341 IKLGQTPL
-349 AIHGTVNTRPT
+349 AVHGTVNTRPT
-360 PAQMDLNVK
+360 PAQMDLNIK
-369 ATDVSIAEAARL
+369 ASDVSIAEAARL

-428 DIPQPVGVKAVNLA
+428 EIPQPVQVKAVNLA

-492 LSIAKAYGVSGL
+492 LSIARAYGVSGL

-553 AHQLATIAGFAR
+553 AHQLATIAGFAK
-565 PGESDHGFTSISRM
+565 SDQGFTNISRM
-579 TGNIVVTN
+579 TGNIAVTN
-587 GIARTNDLQAL
+587 GVARTNDLQAL

-615 AINLSVSAVI
+615 ALNLSVSAVL

-656 VLVTGTFQNPR
+656 VLVTGTFKNPR

-682 LVPSFDNPGGAASGI
+682 LVPNFNNPGGAASGI
-697 LGTLL
+697 LGNLL

-725 LLGLFGKKQPQKN
+725 ILGLFGKKPQPKN

>member
-1 MARRF
+1 
-6 KEGLNIY
+6 
-13 LENFIQVSA
+13 
-22 GAWSGAGHGVF
+22 
-33 LGGFMRKVGIVFGIL
+33 MRKVGIVFGIL
-48 VVVVIVGVAIFAA
+48 VVVVIIGVAIFAA

-74 ELEHRLDRKV
+74 ELEQRLGRKV
-84 TLGQMHLSV
+84 TLGQMHLSL
-93 LPPRFQVQNIAIA
+93 LPPRFQVQSIAIA

-132 FQKSIEIDSLKLQR
+132 FSKSIEIDSLKLQR

-153 NQLGVWNFSTLGAN
+153 NQLGVWNFASVGAN
-167 APKSSDSKSQFSLSE
+167 APQATPGSKSEFSLSE
-182 LAIQDGLVAVTDLER
+182 LAIQDGLVAITDLQK

-237 LQGKGGPI
+237 LQGKGGPL
-245 AQGDPTSTP
+245 AQGDPASTP

-267 GLQHFLNNPALEN
+267 GLQHFLNNPALAD
-280 SDGVLSGQTKISS
+280 SDGILSGQTKIQSD
-293 ESGKLAATGQMNIQ
+293 SGKLAATGQMSIQ

-341 LKLGQTPL
+341 IKLGQTPL
-349 AIHGTVNTRPT
+349 AVHGTVNTRPT

-369 ATDVSIAEAARL
+369 ASDVSIAEAARL

-401 DIQARGAANKPALNG
+401 DIQARGAADKPALNG

-428 DIPQPVGVKAVNLA
+428 DIAQPVQVKAVNLA

-492 LSIAKAYGVSGL
+492 LSIARAYGVSGL

-553 AHQLATIAGFAR
+553 AHQLATIAGFAK
-565 PGESDHGFTSISRM
+565 SDQGFTNISRM
-579 TGNIVVTN
+579 TGNIAVTN
-587 GIARTNDLQAL
+587 GVARTNDLQAL

-615 AINLSVSAVI
+615 ALNLSVSAVL

-656 VLVTGTFQNPR
+656 VLVTGTFKNPR

-682 LVPSFDNPGGAASGI
+682 LVPNFNNPGGAASGI
-697 LGTLL
+697 LGNLL

-725 LLGLFGKKQPQKN
+725 ILGLFGKKPQPKN

>member
-1 MARRF
+1 
-6 KEGLNIY
+6 
-13 LENFIQVSA
+13 
-22 GAWSGAGHGVF
+22 
-33 LGGFMRKVGIVFGIL
+33 MRKVGIVFGIL
-48 VVVVIVGVAIFAA
+48 VVVVIIGAAIFAA

-84 TLGQMHLSV
+84 TLGPMHLSL

-132 FQKSIEIDSLKLQR
+132 FSKSIEIDSLQLQR

-153 NQLGVWNFSTLGAN
+153 NQSGVWNFSSLGAN
-167 APKSSDSKSQFSLSE
+167 APKTSGSKSEFSLSK
-182 LAIQDGLVAVTDLER
+182 LAIQDGLVAVTDLEKR
-197 KQPRTVYDHID
+197 QPRTVYDHID
-208 GTLNDFAPGQPFAVQ
+208 GTLKDFAPGQPFAVQ

-229 GAGNQEIR
+229 GAGNQEVR

-245 AQGDPTSTP
+245 AQDPASTP
-254 FNGTLDLKGVGIA
+254 FQGTLDLNGVGIA
-267 GLQHFLNNPALEN
+267 GLQRFLNNPALEN
-280 SDGVLSGQTKISS
+280 SDGILSGQTNIQS
-293 ESGKLAATGQMNIQ
+293 ESGKLSATGQMNIQ
-307 NARVHGV
+307 SARVHGV

-333 LLTITKGT
+333 LLTITRGT

-349 AIHGTVNTRPT
+349 ALHGTVNTKPT
-360 PAQMDLNVK
+360 PPQIDLNVK
-369 ATDVSIAEAARL
+369 ASDVSIAEAARL

-401 DIQARGAANKPALNG
+401 DIQARGAASKPALNG

-428 DIPQPVGVKAVNLA
+428 EIPQPVQIKAVNLA

-450 DQFNVTS
+450 GQFNVTS

-467 LKQYTSNSPIIDAT
+467 LRQYTSNSPIIDAT

-492 LSIAKAYGVSGL
+492 LSIARAYGVSGL
-504 DKISGLGTIN
+504 DRISGLGTIN
-514 LNGRITGPVKSITSD
+514 IDGRITGPVKSITSED
-529 DILRVLNGAA
+529 VLRVLNGSA

-553 AHQLATIAGFAR
+553 AHQLAAIAGFAR
-565 PGESDHGFTSISRM
+565 PGEGDHGFTNISRM
-579 TGNIVVTN
+579 TGNILVTN
-587 GIARTNDLQAL
+587 GVAHTNNLQAL
-598 LDIGNIGAT
+598 LDVGNVSAT
-607 GTANLVTQ
+607 GTANLVTE
-615 AINLSVSAVI
+615 ALNLSVSAVL

-633 GGTGI
+633 GGTSI

-656 VLVTGTFQNPR
+656 VLVTGTFKNPR

-682 LVPSFDNPGGAASGI
+682 LVPNFENPGGAASGI

-714 QQQQQQNGVQQ
+714 QQQQQQPGVQQ
-725 LLGLFGKKQPQKN
+725 LLDLFGKKPQKN

>member
-1 MARRF
+1 
-6 KEGLNIY
+6 
-13 LENFIQVSA
+13 
-22 GAWSGAGHGVF
+22 
-33 LGGFMRKVGIVFGIL
+33 
-48 VVVVIVGVAIFAA
+48 
-61 TFDVNR
+61 
-67 YRGRIQS
+67 
-74 ELEHRLDRKV
+74 
-84 TLGQMHLSV
+84 
-93 LPPRFQVQNIAIA
+93 
-106 EDPKFPNPK
+106 
-115 PFVQADQL
+115 
-123 DVSVKLMPL
+123 MPL
-132 FQKSIEIDSLKLQR
+132 FSKSIEIDSLKLQR

-153 NQLGVWNFSTLGAN
+153 NQLGVWNFSSLGAN
-167 APKSSDSKSQFSLSE
+167 APKASGSKSEFSLSE
-182 LAIQDGLVAVTDLER
+182 LAIQDGLVAITDLQR
-197 KQPRTVYDHID
+197 KQLRTVYDHID
-208 GTLNDFAPGQPFAVQ
+208 GTLNDFAPEQPFALQ

-245 AQGDPTSTP
+245 AQGDPSSTP
-254 FNGTLDLKGVGIA
+254 FHGTLDLKGVGIA
-267 GLQHFLNNPALEN
+267 GLQHFLNNPALAD
-280 SDGVLSGQTKISS
+280 SDGTLSGQTKIQS
-293 ESGKLAATGQMNIQ
+293 ESGKLSASGQMNIQ

-349 AIHGTVNTRPT
+349 SVHGTVNTRPT

-369 ATDVSIAEAARL
+369 ASDVSIAEAARL

-428 DIPQPVGVKAVNLA
+428 EIPQPVQIKAVNLA

-450 DQFNVTS
+450 GQFNVTS

-492 LSIAKAYGVSGL
+492 LSIARAYGISGL

-514 LNGRITGPVKSITSD
+514 IDGRITGPVKSITSE
-529 DILRVLNGAA
+529 DILRVLNGSA

-565 PGESDHGFTSISRM
+565 PGEGDHGFTNISRM
-579 TGNIVVTN
+579 TGNILVTN
-587 GIARTNDLQAL
+587 GVARTNNLQAL
-598 LDIGNIGAT
+598 LDVGNVSAT
-607 GTANLVTQ
+607 GTANLVTE
-615 AINLSVSAVI
+615 ALNLSVSAVL

-633 GGTGI
+633 GGTSI

-656 VLVTGTFQNPR
+656 VLVTGTFKNPR

-682 LVPSFDNPGGAASGI
+682 LVPNFDNPGGAASGI

-702 GQKGNQ
+702 GQKGAQ

-714 QQQQQQNGVQQ
+714 QQQQPQNGVQQ
-725 LLGLFGKKQPQKN
+725 LLDLFGKKPQKN

>member
-1 MARRF
+1 
-6 KEGLNIY
+6 
-13 LENFIQVSA
+13 
-22 GAWSGAGHGVF
+22 
-33 LGGFMRKVGIVFGIL
+33 MRKVGIVFGIL
-48 VVVVIVGVAIFAA
+48 VVVIIIGVAIFAA

-84 TLGQMHLSV
+84 GLGQMHLSL
-93 LPPRFQVQNIAIA
+93 LPPRFQVQNITIS
-106 EDPKFPNPK
+106 EDPKFPNAK

-132 FQKSIEIDSLKLQR
+132 LSKSIQIDSLKLQR
-146 PTVELVK
+146 PTVELIK
-153 NQLGVWNFSTLGAN
+153 NQLGVWNFSSLGSN
-167 APKSSDSKSQFSLSE
+167 APKTSGSKSEFSLSE
-182 LAIQDGLVAVTDLER
+182 LAIQDGLVAITDLQKR
-197 KQPRTVYDHID
+197 QPRTVYDHID

-245 AQGDPTSTP
+245 AQGDPASTP

-267 GLQHFLNNPALEN
+267 GLQHFLNNPALVD
-280 SDGVLSGQTKISS
+280 SDGTLSGQTKIQS
-293 ESGKLAATGQMNIQ
+293 ESGKLSASGQMNIQ

-314 DVGYP
+314 EVGYP

-341 LKLGQTPL
+341 VKLGQTPL
-349 AIHGTVNTRPT
+349 SVHGTVNTRPT

-369 ATDVSIAEAARL
+369 ASDVSIAEAARL

-428 DIPQPVGVKAVNLA
+428 EIPQPVQIKAVNLA

-450 DQFNVTS
+450 GQFNVTS

-492 LSIAKAYGVSGL
+492 LSIARAYGVSGL
-504 DKISGLGTIN
+504 DRISGLGTIN
-514 LNGRITGPVKSITSD
+514 LDGRITGPVKSITSS

-565 PGESDHGFTSISRM
+565 PGEGDHGFTNISRM

-598 LDIGNIGAT
+598 LDVGNVSTT
-607 GTANLVTQ
+607 GTANLVTE
-615 AINLSVSAVI
+615 ALNLSVSAVL
-625 SKAMSQQV
+625 SKAMSQEV
-633 GGTGI
+633 GGTSI

-656 VLVTGTFQNPR
+656 VLVTGTFKNPR

-682 LVPSFDNPGGAASGI
+682 LMPNFNNPGGAASGI

-714 QQQQQQNGVQQ
+714 QQQQPQNGVQQ
-725 LLGLFGKKQPQKN
+725 LLDLFGKKPQKN

>member
-1 MARRF
+1 
-6 KEGLNIY
+6 
-13 LENFIQVSA
+13 
-22 GAWSGAGHGVF
+22 
-33 LGGFMRKVGIVFGIL
+33 MRKIGIVFGIL
-48 VVVVIVGVAIFAA
+48 VVVLIIGIAIFAA

-67 YRGRIQS
+67 YRGRIQA

-84 TLGQMHLSV
+84 SLGQMHLSV
-93 LPPRFQVQNIAIA
+93 LPPRFQVQNIAIS

-132 FQKSIEIDSLKLQR
+132 FSKSIEIDSLKLQR

-153 NQLGVWNFSTLGAN
+153 NQLGVWNFSSLGAN
-167 APKSSDSKSQFSLSE
+167 APKASGSKSEFSLSE
-182 LAIQDGLVAVTDLER
+182 LAIQDGLVAITDLQR

-208 GTLNDFAPGQPFAVQ
+208 GTLNDFAPEQPFALQ

-245 AQGDPTSTP
+245 AQGDPSSTP
-254 FNGTLDLKGVGIA
+254 FHGTLDLKGVGIA
-267 GLQHFLNNPALEN
+267 GLQHFLNNPALAD
-280 SDGVLSGQTKISS
+280 SDGTLSGQTKIQS
-293 ESGKLAATGQMNIQ
+293 ESGKLSASGQMNIQ

-349 AIHGTVNTRPT
+349 SVHGTVNTRPT

-369 ATDVSIAEAARL
+369 ASDVSIAEAARL

-428 DIPQPVGVKAVNLA
+428 EIPQPVQIKAVNLA

-450 DQFNVTS
+450 GQFNVTS

-492 LSIAKAYGVSGL
+492 LSIARAYGVSGL

-514 LNGRITGPVKSITSD
+514 IDGRITGPVKSITSE
-529 DILRVLNGAA
+529 DILRVLNGSA
-539 NLNFNNVRLNGTDI
+539 NLNFNNVRLSGTDI

-565 PGESDHGFTSISRM
+565 PGEGDHGFTNISRM
-579 TGNIVVTN
+579 TGNILVTN
-587 GIARTNDLQAL
+587 GVARTNNLQAL
-598 LDIGNIGAT
+598 LDVGNVSAT
-607 GTANLVTQ
+607 GTANLVTE
-615 AINLSVSAVI
+615 ALNLSVSAVL

-633 GGTGI
+633 GGTSI

-656 VLVTGTFQNPR
+656 VLVTGTFKNPR

-682 LVPSFDNPGGAASGI
+682 LVPNFDNPGGAASGI

-714 QQQQQQNGVQQ
+714 QQQQPQNGVQQ
-725 LLGLFGKKQPQKN
+725 LLDLFGKKPQKN

>member
-1 MARRF
+1 
-6 KEGLNIY
+6 
-13 LENFIQVSA
+13 
-22 GAWSGAGHGVF
+22 
-33 LGGFMRKVGIVFGIL
+33 MRKVGIVFGIL
-48 VVVVIVGVAIFAA
+48 VVVVIIGAAIFAA

-67 YRGRIQS
+67 YRGSIQS
-74 ELEHRLDRKV
+74 ELERRLDRKV
-84 TLGQMHLSV
+84 TLGPMHLSL

-132 FQKSIEIDSLKLQR
+132 FSKSIEIDSLKLQR

-153 NQLGVWNFSTLGAN
+153 NQSGVWNFSSLGAN
-167 APKSSDSKSQFSLSE
+167 APKTSGSKSEFSLSK
-182 LAIQDGLVAVTDLER
+182 LAIQDGLVAVTDLEKR
-197 KQPRTVYDHID
+197 QPRTVYDHID
-208 GTLNDFAPGQPFAVQ
+208 GTLKDFARGQPFAVQ

-229 GAGNQEIR
+229 GAGNQEVR

-245 AQGDPTSTP
+245 AQDPASTP
-254 FNGTLDLKGVGIA
+254 FQGTLDLNGVGIA
-267 GLQHFLNNPALEN
+267 GLQRFLNNPALEN
-280 SDGVLSGQTKISS
+280 SDGILSGQTNIQS
-293 ESGKLAATGQMNIQ
+293 ESGKLSATGQMNIQ
-307 NARVHGV
+307 SARVHGV

-333 LLTITKGT
+333 LLTITRGT

-349 AIHGTVNTRPT
+349 ALHGTVNTKPT
-360 PAQMDLNVK
+360 PPHIDLNVK
-369 ATDVSIAEAARL
+369 ASDVSIAEAARL

-401 DIQARGAANKPALNG
+401 DIQARGAASKPALNG

-428 DIPQPVGVKAVNLA
+428 EIPQPVQIKAVNLA

-450 DQFNVTS
+450 GQFNVTS

-467 LKQYTSNSPIIDAT
+467 LRQYTSNSPIIDAT

-492 LSIAKAYGVSGL
+492 LSIARAYGVSGL
-504 DKISGLGTIN
+504 DRISGLGTIN
-514 LNGRITGPVKSITSD
+514 IDGRITGPVKSITSED
-529 DILRVLNGAA
+529 VLRVLNGSA

-553 AHQLATIAGFAR
+553 AHQLAAIAGFAR
-565 PGESDHGFTSISRM
+565 PGEGDHGFTNISRM
-579 TGNIVVTN
+579 TGNILVTN
-587 GIARTNDLQAL
+587 GVAHTNNLQAL
-598 LDIGNIGAT
+598 LDVGNVSAT
-607 GTANLVTQ
+607 GTANLVTE
-615 AINLSVSAVI
+615 ALNLSVSAVL

-633 GGTGI
+633 GGTSI

-656 VLVTGTFQNPR
+656 VLVTGTFKNPR

-682 LVPSFDNPGGAASGI
+682 LVPNFENPGAAASGI

-714 QQQQQQNGVQQ
+714 QQQQQQPGVQQ
-725 LLGLFGKKQPQKN
+725 LLDLFGKKPQKN

>member
-1 MARRF
+1 
-6 KEGLNIY
+6 
-13 LENFIQVSA
+13 
-22 GAWSGAGHGVF
+22 
-33 LGGFMRKVGIVFGIL
+33 MRKIGIVFGIL
-48 VVVVIVGVAIFAA
+48 VVVLIIGIAIFAA

-67 YRGRIQS
+67 YRGRIQA

-84 TLGQMHLSV
+84 SLGQMHLSV
-93 LPPRFQVQNIAIA
+93 LPPRFQVQNIAIS

-132 FQKSIEIDSLKLQR
+132 FSKSIEIDSLKLQR

-153 NQLGVWNFSTLGAN
+153 NQLGVWNFSSLGAN
-167 APKSSDSKSQFSLSE
+167 APKASGSKSEFSLSE
-182 LAIQDGLVAVTDLER
+182 LAIQDGLVAITDLQR

-208 GTLNDFAPGQPFAVQ
+208 GTLNDFAPEQPFALQ

-245 AQGDPTSTP
+245 AQGDPSSTP
-254 FNGTLDLKGVGIA
+254 FHGTLDLKGVGIA
-267 GLQHFLNNPALEN
+267 GLQHFLNNPALAD
-280 SDGVLSGQTKISS
+280 SDGTLSGQTKIQS
-293 ESGKLAATGQMNIQ
+293 ESGKLSASGQMNIQ

-349 AIHGTVNTRPT
+349 SVHGTVNTRPT

-369 ATDVSIAEAARL
+369 ASDVSIAEAARL

-428 DIPQPVGVKAVNLA
+428 EIPQPVQIKAVNLA

-450 DQFNVTS
+450 GQFNVTS

-492 LSIAKAYGVSGL
+492 LSIARAYGISGL

-514 LNGRITGPVKSITSD
+514 IDGRITGPVKSITSE
-529 DILRVLNGAA
+529 DILRVLNGSA

-565 PGESDHGFTSISRM
+565 PGEGDHGFTNISRM
-579 TGNIVVTN
+579 TGNILVTN
-587 GIARTNDLQAL
+587 GVARTNNLQAL
-598 LDIGNIGAT
+598 LDVGNVSAT
-607 GTANLVTQ
+607 GTANLVTE
-615 AINLSVSAVI
+615 ALNLSVSAVL

-633 GGTGI
+633 GGTSI

-656 VLVTGTFQNPR
+656 VLVTGTFKNPR

-682 LVPSFDNPGGAASGI
+682 LVPNFDNPGGAASGI

-702 GQKGNQ
+702 GQKGAQ

-714 QQQQQQNGVQQ
+714 QQQQPQNGVQQ
-725 LLGLFGKKQPQKN
+725 LLDLFGKKAPQKN

>member
-1 MARRF
+1 M
-6 KEGLNIY
+6 
-13 LENFIQVSA
+13 
-22 GAWSGAGHGVF
+22 
-33 LGGFMRKVGIVFGIL
+33 
-48 VVVVIVGVAIFAA
+48 VVVIIGAAIFAA

-67 YRGRIQS
+67 YRGSIQS
-74 ELEHRLDRKV
+74 ELERRLDRKV
-84 TLGQMHLSV
+84 TLGPMHLSL

-132 FQKSIEIDSLKLQR
+132 FSKSIEIDSLKLQR

-153 NQLGVWNFSTLGAN
+153 NQSGVWNFSSLGAN
-167 APKSSDSKSQFSLSE
+167 APKTSGSKSEFSLSK
-182 LAIQDGLVAVTDLER
+182 LAIQDGLVAVTDLEKR
-197 KQPRTVYDHID
+197 QPRTVYDHID
-208 GTLNDFAPGQPFAVQ
+208 GTLKDFAPGQPFAVR

-229 GAGNQEIR
+229 GAGNQEVR

-245 AQGDPTSTP
+245 AQDPASTP
-254 FNGTLDLKGVGIA
+254 FQGTLDLNGVGIA
-267 GLQHFLNNPALEN
+267 GLQRFLNNPALEN
-280 SDGVLSGQTKISS
+280 SDGILSGQTNIQS
-293 ESGKLAATGQMNIQ
+293 ESGKLSATGQMNIQ
-307 NARVHGV
+307 SARVHGV

-333 LLTITKGT
+333 LLTITRGT

-349 AIHGTVNTRPT
+349 ALHGTVNTKPT
-360 PAQMDLNVK
+360 PPQIDLNVK
-369 ATDVSIAEAARL
+369 ASDVSIAEAARL

-401 DIQARGAANKPALNG
+401 DIQARGAASKPALNG

-428 DIPQPVGVKAVNLA
+428 EIPQPVQIKAVNLA

-450 DQFNVTS
+450 GQFNVTS

-467 LKQYTSNSPIIDAT
+467 LRQYTSNSPIIDAT

-492 LSIAKAYGVSGL
+492 LSIARAYGVSGL
-504 DKISGLGTIN
+504 DRISGLGTIN
-514 LNGRITGPVKSITSD
+514 IDGRITGPVKSITSED
-529 DILRVLNGAA
+529 VLRVLNGSA

-553 AHQLATIAGFAR
+553 AHQLAAIAGFAR
-565 PGESDHGFTSISRM
+565 PGEGDHGFTNISRM
-579 TGNIVVTN
+579 TGNILVTN
-587 GIARTNDLQAL
+587 GVAHTNNLQAL
-598 LDIGNIGAT
+598 LDVGNVSAT
-607 GTANLVTQ
+607 GTANLVTE
-615 AINLSVSAVI
+615 ALNLSVSAVL

-633 GGTGI
+633 GGTSI

-656 VLVTGTFQNPR
+656 VLVTGTFKNPR

-682 LVPSFDNPGGAASGI
+682 LVPNFENPGAAASGI

-714 QQQQQQNGVQQ
+714 QQQQQQPGVQQ
-725 LLGLFGKKQPQKN
+725 LLDLFGKKPQKN

>member
-1 MARRF
+1 
-6 KEGLNIY
+6 
-13 LENFIQVSA
+13 
-22 GAWSGAGHGVF
+22 
-33 LGGFMRKVGIVFGIL
+33 MRKVGIVFGIL
-48 VVVVIVGVAIFAA
+48 VVVVIIGAAIFAA

-67 YRGRIQS
+67 YRGSIQS
-74 ELEHRLDRKV
+74 ELERRLDRKV
-84 TLGQMHLSV
+84 TLGPMHLSL

-132 FQKSIEIDSLKLQR
+132 FSKSIEIDSLKLQR

-153 NQLGVWNFSTLGAN
+153 NQSGVWNFSSLGAN
-167 APKSSDSKSQFSLSE
+167 APKTSGSKSEFSLSK
-182 LAIQDGLVAVTDLER
+182 LAIQDGLVAVTDLEKR
-197 KQPRTVYDHID
+197 QPRTVYDHID
-208 GTLNDFAPGQPFAVQ
+208 GTLKDFAPGQPFAVQ

-229 GAGNQEIR
+229 GAGNQEVR

-245 AQGDPTSTP
+245 AQDPASTP
-254 FNGTLDLKGVGIA
+254 FQGTLDLNGVGIA
-267 GLQHFLNNPALEN
+267 GLQRFLNNPALEN
-280 SDGVLSGQTKISS
+280 SDGILSGQTNIQS
-293 ESGKLAATGQMNIQ
+293 ESGKLSATGQMNIQ
-307 NARVHGV
+307 SARVHGV

-333 LLTITKGT
+333 LLTITRGT

-349 AIHGTVNTRPT
+349 ALHGTVNTKPT
-360 PAQMDLNVK
+360 PPQIDLNVK
-369 ATDVSIAEAARL
+369 ASDVSIAEAARL

-401 DIQARGAANKPALNG
+401 DIQARGAASKPALNG

-428 DIPQPVGVKAVNLA
+428 EIPQPVQIKAVNLA

-450 DQFNVTS
+450 GQFNVTS

-467 LKQYTSNSPIIDAT
+467 LRQYTSNSPIIDAT

-492 LSIAKAYGVSGL
+492 LSIARAYGVSGL
-504 DKISGLGTIN
+504 DRISGLGTIN
-514 LNGRITGPVKSITSD
+514 IDGRITGPVKSITSED
-529 DILRVLNGAA
+529 VLRVLNGSA

-553 AHQLATIAGFAR
+553 AHQLAAIAGFAR
-565 PGESDHGFTSISRM
+565 PGEGDHGFTNISRM
-579 TGNIVVTN
+579 TGNILVTN
-587 GIARTNDLQAL
+587 GVAHTNNLQAL
-598 LDIGNIGAT
+598 LDVGNVSAT
-607 GTANLVTQ
+607 GTANLVTE
-615 AINLSVSAVI
+615 ALNLSVSAVL

-633 GGTGI
+633 GGTSI

-656 VLVTGTFQNPR
+656 MLVTGTFKNPR

-682 LVPSFDNPGGAASGI
+682 LVPNFENPGAAASGI

-714 QQQQQQNGVQQ
+714 QQQQQQPGVQQ
-725 LLGLFGKKQPQKN
+725 LLDLFGKKPQKN

>member
-1 MARRF
+1 
-6 KEGLNIY
+6 
-13 LENFIQVSA
+13 
-22 GAWSGAGHGVF
+22 
-33 LGGFMRKVGIVFGIL
+33 MRKVGIVFGIL
-48 VVVVIVGVAIFAA
+48 VVVVIIGVAIFAA

-74 ELEHRLDRKV
+74 ELERRLDRKV
-84 TLGQMHLSV
+84 TLGPMHLSL

-132 FQKSIEIDSLKLQR
+132 LSKSVEIDSLKLQR

-153 NQLGVWNFSTLGAN
+153 NQSGVWNFSSLGAN
-167 APKSSDSKSQFSLSE
+167 APKSSGSSSQFSLSE
-182 LAIQDGLVAVTDLER
+182 LAIQDGLVAITDLQKR
-197 KQPRTVYDHID
+197 QPRTVYDHID

-229 GAGNQEIR
+229 GAGNQEVR

-245 AQGDPTSTP
+245 AEDPAATP
-254 FNGTLDLKGVGIA
+254 FQGTLDLKGVGIA
-267 GLQHFLNNPALEN
+267 GLQRFLNNPALEN
-280 SDGVLSGQTKISS
+280 SDGTLSGQTKIQS
-293 ESGKLAATGQMNIQ
+293 ESGKLSASGQMNIQ

-349 AIHGTVNTRPT
+349 ALHGTVNTRPT
-360 PAQMDLNVK
+360 PAQIDLNVK
-369 ATDVSIAEAARL
+369 ASDVSIAEAARL

-401 DIQARGAANKPALNG
+401 DIQARGSASKPALNG

-428 DIPQPVGVKAVNLA
+428 EIPQPVQIKAVNLA

-450 DQFNVTS
+450 GQFNVTS

-492 LSIAKAYGVSGL
+492 LSIARAYGVSGL

-514 LNGRITGPVKSITSD
+514 LDGRITGPVKSITSAD
-529 DILRVLNGAA
+529 VLRVLNGSA
-539 NLNFNNVRLNGTDI
+539 NLNFNSVRLNGTDI

-565 PGESDHGFTSISRM
+565 PGEADHGFTNISRM
-579 TGNIVVTN
+579 TGNILVTN
-587 GIARTNDLQAL
+587 GVARTNNLQAL
-598 LDIGNIGAT
+598 LDVGNVSAT
-607 GTANLVTQ
+607 GTANLVTE
-615 AINLSVSAVI
+615 ALNMSVSAVL

-633 GGTGI
+633 GGTSI

-656 VLVTGTFQNPR
+656 ILVTGTIKNPR

-682 LVPSFDNPGGAASGI
+682 LVPNFDNPGGAASGI

-714 QQQQQQNGVQQ
+714 QQQQQQPGVQQ
-725 LLGLFGKKQPQKN
+725 LLDLFGKKPQKN

>member
-1 MARRF
+1 
-6 KEGLNIY
+6 
-13 LENFIQVSA
+13 
-22 GAWSGAGHGVF
+22 
-33 LGGFMRKVGIVFGIL
+33 MRKVGIVFGIL
-48 VVVVIVGVAIFAA
+48 VVVVIIGAAIFAA

-67 YRGRIQS
+67 YRGSIQS
-74 ELEHRLDRKV
+74 ELERRLDRKV
-84 TLGQMHLSV
+84 TLGPMHLSL

-132 FQKSIEIDSLKLQR
+132 FSKSIEIDSLKLQR

-153 NQLGVWNFSTLGAN
+153 NQSGVWNFSSLGAN
-167 APKSSDSKSQFSLSE
+167 APKTSGSKSEFSLSK
-182 LAIQDGLVAVTDLER
+182 LAIQDGLVAVTDLEKR
-197 KQPRTVYDHID
+197 QPRTVYDHID
-208 GTLNDFAPGQPFAVQ
+208 GTLKDFAPGQPFAVQ

-229 GAGNQEIR
+229 GAGNQEVR

-245 AQGDPTSTP
+245 AQDPASTP
-254 FNGTLDLKGVGIA
+254 FQGTLDLNGVGIA
-267 GLQHFLNNPALEN
+267 GLQRFLNNPALEN
-280 SDGVLSGQTKISS
+280 SDGILSGQTNIQS
-293 ESGKLAATGQMNIQ
+293 ESGKLSATGQMNIQ
-307 NARVHGV
+307 SARVHGV

-333 LLTITKGT
+333 LLTITRGT

-349 AIHGTVNTRPT
+349 ALHGTVNTKPT
-360 PAQMDLNVK
+360 PPQIDLNVK
-369 ATDVSIAEAARL
+369 ASDVSIAEAARL

-401 DIQARGAANKPALNG
+401 DIQARGAASKPALNG

-428 DIPQPVGVKAVNLA
+428 EIPQPVQIKAVNLA

-450 DQFNVTS
+450 GQFNVTS

-467 LKQYTSNSPIIDAT
+467 LRQYTSNSPIIDAT

-492 LSIAKAYGVSGL
+492 LSIARAYGVSGL
-504 DKISGLGTIN
+504 DRISGLGTIN
-514 LNGRITGPVKSITSD
+514 IDGRITGPVKSITSED
-529 DILRVLNGAA
+529 VLRVLNGSA

-553 AHQLATIAGFAR
+553 AHQLAAIAGFAR
-565 PGESDHGFTSISRM
+565 PGEGDHGFTNISRM
-579 TGNIVVTN
+579 TGNILVTN
-587 GIARTNDLQAL
+587 GVAHTNNLQAL
-598 LDIGNIGAT
+598 LDVGNVSAT
-607 GTANLVTQ
+607 GTANLVTE
-615 AINLSVSAVI
+615 ALNLSVSAVL

-633 GGTGI
+633 GGTSI

-656 VLVTGTFQNPR
+656 VLVTGTFKNPR

-682 LVPSFDNPGGAASGI
+682 LVPNFENPGAAASGI

-714 QQQQQQNGVQQ
+714 QQQQQQPGVQQ
-725 LLGLFGKKQPQKN
+725 LLDLFGKKPQKN

>member
-1 MARRF
+1 
-6 KEGLNIY
+6 
-13 LENFIQVSA
+13 
-22 GAWSGAGHGVF
+22 
-33 LGGFMRKVGIVFGIL
+33 MRKVGIVFGIL
-48 VVVVIVGVAIFAA
+48 VVVVIIGVAIFAA

-74 ELEHRLDRKV
+74 ELERRLDRKV
-84 TLGQMHLSV
+84 TLGPMHLSL

-123 DVSVKLMPL
+123 DVSVRLMPL
-132 FQKSIEIDSLKLQR
+132 LSKSIEIDSLKLQR
-146 PTVELVK
+146 PTVELMK
-153 NQLGVWNFSTLGAN
+153 NQSGVWNFSSLGAN
-167 APKSSDSKSQFSLSE
+167 APKTSGSNSQFSLSE
-182 LAIQDGLVAVTDLER
+182 LSIQDGLVAITDLQKR
-197 KQPRTVYDHID
+197 QPRAVYDHID

-229 GAGNQEIR
+229 GAQNQEVR

-245 AQGDPTSTP
+245 AEDPASTP
-254 FNGTLDLKGVGIA
+254 FRGILDLKGVGIA
-267 GLQHFLNNPALEN
+267 GLQRFLNNPALEN
-280 SDGVLSGQTKISS
+280 SDGTLSGQTKIQS
-293 ESGKLAATGQMNIQ
+293 ETGKLSATGQMNIQ

-349 AIHGTVNTRPT
+349 ALHGTVNTRPT
-360 PAQMDLNVK
+360 PAQLDLNVK
-369 ATDVSIAEAARL
+369 ASDVSIAEAARL

-401 DIQARGAANKPALNG
+401 DIQARGSANKPALNG

-428 DIPQPVGVKAVNLA
+428 EIPQPVQIKAVNLA

-450 DQFNVTS
+450 GQFNVTS

-492 LSIAKAYGVSGL
+492 LSIARAYGVSGL
-504 DKISGLGTIN
+504 DRISGLGTIN
-514 LNGRITGPVKSITSD
+514 LDGRITGPVKSITSAD
-529 DILRVLNGAA
+529 VLRVLNGSA
-539 NLNFNNVRLNGTDI
+539 NLNFNNVRLNGADI

-565 PGESDHGFTSISRM
+565 PGEGDHGFTNISRM
-579 TGNIVVTN
+579 TGNILVTN
-587 GIARTNDLQAL
+587 GVARTNNLQAL
-598 LDIGNIGAT
+598 LDVGNVSAT
-607 GTANLVTQ
+607 GTANLVTE
-615 AINLSVSAVI
+615 ALNMSVSAVL

-633 GGTGI
+633 GGTSI

-656 VLVTGTFQNPR
+656 VLVTGTFKNPR

-682 LVPSFDNPGGAASGI
+682 LVPNFDNPGGAASGI

-714 QQQQQQNGVQQ
+714 QQQEPQNGVQQ
-725 LLGLFGKKQPQKN
+725 LLDLFGKKPPQKN

>member
-1 MARRF
+1 
-6 KEGLNIY
+6 
-13 LENFIQVSA
+13 
-22 GAWSGAGHGVF
+22 
-33 LGGFMRKVGIVFGIL
+33 MRKVGIVFGIL
-48 VVVVIVGVAIFAA
+48 VVVVIIGAAIFAA

-67 YRGRIQS
+67 YRGSIQS
-74 ELEHRLDRKV
+74 ELERRLDRKV
-84 TLGQMHLSV
+84 TLGPMHLSL

-132 FQKSIEIDSLKLQR
+132 FSKSIEIDSLKLQR

-153 NQLGVWNFSTLGAN
+153 NQSGVWNFSSLGAN
-167 APKSSDSKSQFSLSE
+167 APKTSGSKSEFSLSK
-182 LAIQDGLVAVTDLER
+182 LAIQDGLVAVTDLEKR
-197 KQPRTVYDHID
+197 QPRTVYDHID
-208 GTLNDFAPGQPFAVQ
+208 GTLKDFAPGQPFAVQ

-229 GAGNQEIR
+229 GAGNQEVR

-245 AQGDPTSTP
+245 AQDPASTP
-254 FNGTLDLKGVGIA
+254 FQGTLDLNGVGIA
-267 GLQHFLNNPALEN
+267 GLQRFLNNPALEN
-280 SDGVLSGQTKISS
+280 SDGILSGQTNIQS
-293 ESGKLAATGQMNIQ
+293 ESGKLSATGQMNIQ
-307 NARVHGV
+307 SARVHGV

-333 LLTITKGT
+333 LLTITRGT

-349 AIHGTVNTRPT
+349 ALHGTVNTKPT
-360 PAQMDLNVK
+360 PPQIDLNVK
-369 ATDVSIAEAARL
+369 ASDVSIAEAARL

-401 DIQARGAANKPALNG
+401 DIQARGAASKPALNG

-428 DIPQPVGVKAVNLA
+428 EIPQPVQIKAVNLA

-450 DQFNVTS
+450 GQFNVTS

-467 LKQYTSNSPIIDAT
+467 LRQYTSNSPIIDAT

-492 LSIAKAYGVSGL
+492 LSIARAYGVSGL
-504 DKISGLGTIN
+504 DRISGLGTIN
-514 LNGRITGPVKSITSD
+514 IDGRITGPVKSITSED
-529 DILRVLNGAA
+529 VLRVLNGSA

-553 AHQLATIAGFAR
+553 AHQLAAIAGFAR
-565 PGESDHGFTSISRM
+565 PGEGDHGFTNISRM
-579 TGNIVVTN
+579 TGNILVTN
-587 GIARTNDLQAL
+587 GVAHTNNLQAL
-598 LDIGNIGAT
+598 LDVGNVSAT
-607 GTANLVTQ
+607 GTANLVTE
-615 AINLSVSAVI
+615 ALNLSVSAVL

-633 GGTGI
+633 GGTSI

-656 VLVTGTFQNPR
+656 VLVTGTFKNPR

-682 LVPSFDNPGGAASGI
+682 LVPNFENPGAAASGI

-708 TQQPQQ
+708 TQQPQRQ
-714 QQQQQQNGVQQ
+714 QQQQQPGVQQ
-725 LLGLFGKKQPQKN
+725 LLDLFGKKPQKN